1 MILTYFDHIKR
12 LRHSMRHHEYPWMVW
27 MCGGHIR
34 WTKPSS
40 KMGWSSHGIWD
51 LPMQPEVDEVPFLS
65 LVRIPLFAGSVSP
78 YWWSNRHFGDFKS
91 YEHCFIPGHSKPV
104 LVASNPWQPWL
115 RFCCCISFLCWWMPF
130 LLLANVLEF
139 SASFPFI
146 ASKKSCRPVGEVYR
160 YEPPFKSI

>member
-1 MILTYFDHIKR
+1 MNIHEWYGCVAGTYDELSRHQKWDGHPTESGTYRCNQR
-12 LRHSMRHHEYPWMVW
+12 LM
-27 MCGGHIR
+27 
-34 WTKPSS
+34 
-40 KMGWSSHGIWD
+40 
-51 LPMQPEVDEVPFLS
+51 EVPFLS

>member
-51 LPMQPEVDEVPFLS
+51 LPMQPEVDEVPFFEFGQN
-65 LVRIPLFAGSVSP
+65 PLICWVS
-78 YWWSNRHFGDFKS
+78 
-91 YEHCFIPGHSKPV
+91 IPV
-104 LVASNPWQPWL
+104 LVVKSPFWWL
-115 RFCCCISFLCWWMPF
+115 QIVRTLLYSRPFQARFGCFKSLATMTPF
-130 LLLANVLEF
+130 LLLYLLSLLVNGPFFCWQTF
-139 SASFPFI
+139 SNF
-146 ASKKSCRPVGEVYR
+146 RPAFHSLPPKRAVGL
-160 YEPPFKSI
+160 